1 MFHNSDFWLL
11 EIECARGERGGLRII
26 SHSSLLKLLGEAKTM
41 ARSFG
46 RICDLE
52 EMECNDKGEGVGHR
66 RWGGDKAIAN
76 VERKAWEDTQ
86 ARKQLSSGVQD
97 QELIDKSKDV
107 VHGEIVVDEKDI
119 DEDCLKSCAVGIVKD
134 QINVETIQQ
143 AMVSDGVSGIKV
155 KALGDSKALIIF
167 SSYVEKQAYMEMRR

>member
-76 VERKAWEDTQ
+76 VERKAS
-86 ARKQLSSGVQD
+86 AGLLLNAAGSGLRKTKVNFSWRLGLLADSFVGLMPRWFAAGLCRAAAAGLQG
-97 QELIDKSKDV
+97 
-107 VHGEIVVDEKDI
+107 
-119 DEDCLKSCAVGIVKD
+119 SC
-134 QINVETIQQ
+134 TW
-143 AMVSDGVSGIKV
+143 
-155 KALGDSKALIIF
+155 LGCCTL
-167 SSYVEKQAYMEMRR
+167 